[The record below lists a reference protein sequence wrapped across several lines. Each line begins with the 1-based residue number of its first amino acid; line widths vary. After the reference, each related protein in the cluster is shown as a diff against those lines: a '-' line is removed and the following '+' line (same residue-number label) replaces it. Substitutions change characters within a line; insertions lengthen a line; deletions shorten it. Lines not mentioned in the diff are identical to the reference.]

1 MAATEVRI
9 EKSMGIDRCVMETI
23 TQQSLS
29 GEIAKNSNARSYRE
43 DQVDG
48 VYTLVEEFLIE
59 QGDPQWSF
67 DGSLGTEPLETHPV
81 FNAGGNFEIPENIKE
96 QWAVYKKNPTD
107 PYLAGK
113 GTGASTENPSNFWQP
128 AAEDDASFVVF
139 YTFIKA
145 GQESYYVGRVT
156 ARMTILEVGAPNCS
170 GLGKIETPDL
180 PPGFQEPAGST
191 FILSGI
197 RSQQEGDRFRTTY
210 EYQSS
215 PAGTA
220 WNVQLY

>member
-1 MAATEVRI
+1 MPATEVRI

-29 GEIAKNSNARSYRE
+29 GEITKNPDARSYRE

-59 QGDPQWSF
+59 QGEPQWSF
-67 DGSLGTEPLETHPV
+67 DGSLGTEPLESHPA
-81 FNAGGNFEIPENIKE
+81 FNKNGDFEISEEIKNR
-96 QWAVYKKNPTD
+96 WAVYKKNPTD
-107 PYLAGK
+107 PFLAGK
-113 GTGASTENPSNFWQP
+113 GTGATSENKLNLWQP
-128 AAEDDASFVVF
+128 AGEKDPSFVVF
-139 YTFIKA
+139 YSFIRL

-170 GLGKIETPDL
+170 GLGKIEDPDF
-180 PPGFQEPAGST
+180 PNGFSKPEGST

-220 WNVQLY
+220 WNIQLY